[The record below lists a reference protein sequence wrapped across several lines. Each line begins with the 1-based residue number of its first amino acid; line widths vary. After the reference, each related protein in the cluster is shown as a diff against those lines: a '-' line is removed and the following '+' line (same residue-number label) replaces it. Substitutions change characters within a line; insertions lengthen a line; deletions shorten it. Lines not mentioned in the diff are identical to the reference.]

1 MKKIITLILGS
12 FFTLSLVNGQAF
24 SDDFESYTVGSYL
37 GNSSSNWTTWS
48 SSPGGADDVKI
59 VNNDA
64 ASGTKS
70 IYFSSTSADGGP
82 VDVVLPFDDVYS
94 SGYFTFAAK
103 FKIPATKTGYF
114 NFQASETVGEV
125 WAIECHLN
133 SDESIVFTNTNTNAN
148 TVDTLLTDFYP
159 SGTWFEIKMEID
171 LNLNDWE
178 VFIDNTSIGTFSCP
192 ENQIASLNLF
202 PANASAKF
210 WVDDVSY
217 AYSTGASVN
226 DAKENDQWISL
237 YPNPSRNNSFLSID
251 LDKESVVQISIY
263 QINGALVA
271 SKEYD
276 RLSSGQTQLPL
287 EINNINPGIYFV
299 KVMTEDET
307 GIIKLIV
314 E

>member
-1 MKKIITLILGS
+1 MKKIITLIFVS

-24 SDDFESYTVGSYL
+24 FDDFESYTVGSYL

-48 SSPGGADDVKI
+48 SSTGGADDVKI

-64 ASGTKS
+64 SSGTKS
-70 IYFSSTSADGGP
+70 IYFSSTSAQGGP
-82 VDVVLPFDDVYS
+82 VDVVLPFDGIYS

-103 FKIPATKTGYF
+103 FKVPATKTAYF
-114 NFQASETVGEV
+114 NFQANETVGEV
-125 WAIECHLN
+125 WAFECHLN
-133 SDESIVFTNTNTNAN
+133 SDESIVITNA
-148 TVDTLLTDFYP
+148 TGDTLLTDFYP

-171 LNLNDWE
+171 LNLNVWE
-178 VFIDNTSIGTFSCP
+178 VFIDNTSIGTFSSS

-217 AYSTGASVN
+217 AYSIGASVH

-237 YPNPSRNNSFLSID
+237 YPNPSRNSSFLSIN
-251 LDKESVVQISIY
+251 LDKESAVQISVY

-271 SKEYD
+271 FKEYD

-287 EINNINPGIYFV
+287 GINNPNPGIYFV
-299 KVMTEDET
+299 KVMTENET
-307 GIIKLIV
+307 GIIKLIK